1 MFTEVGSDYAISQLK
16 KYGIKSVVKGGT
28 TNDENAAA
36 LALGG
41 MTKGISP
48 LDLASAYSTFPN
60 RGVHKNASSYTKI
73 LDRNGNVLIKKR
85 PKKTR
90 VIDEGVSYIM
100 TDILRTTV
108 TRGLG
113 INAAIASQPVA
124 GKTGT
129 TSDNYDMWFAGFT
142 PQYSAALWF
151 GNDVNIELT
160 GTSDN
165 ATACW
170 GRITQCAG
178 DRGIDRYSN
187 YHNFISFRFDFTATA
202 KRGRRR

>member
-1 MFTEVGSDYAISQLK
+1 M
-16 KYGIKSVVKGGT
+16 
-28 TNDENAAA
+28 
-36 LALGG
+36 
-41 MTKGISP
+41 
-48 LDLASAYSTFPN
+48 
-60 RGVHKNASSYTKI
+60 
-73 LDRNGNVLIKKR
+73 
-85 PKKTR
+85 
-90 VIDEGVSYIM
+90 IDEGVSYIM

-165 ATACW
+165 AAACW
-170 GRITQCAG
+170 GRIMGQVCAG
-178 DRGIDRYSN
+178 TSYQ
-187 YHNFISFRFDFTATA
+187 SFPSMPENVMQIGGEYYVSGTQY
-202 KRGRRR
+202 GRIFVCR